1 MDNIIQGWKGAKDK
15 GQAVK
20 CLFPYLQLYV
30 LIYTSGYSRFYNE
43 AALLF
48 FLGLG
53 LYQTYVAGL
62 LNISSTAQIAFPWF
76 YWEPIAYAVIL
87 VADATYLVSDSKVV
101 IGLYAGLTLI
111 VFVKYML
118 FMNSVVKQLTKYL
131 GIRFLRVKDNTK
143 KQ

>member
-1 MDNIIQGWKGAKDK
+1 M
-15 GQAVK
+15 QAFK

-30 LIYTSGYSRFYNE
+30 LIYTSCYSRFYNQ

-62 LNISSTAQIAFPWF
+62 LNISSTAQIAFPWL
-76 YWEPIAYAVIL
+76 YWEPIAYSLIL
-87 VADATYLVSDSKVV
+87 IGDATYMIKDSQVV

-118 FMNSVVKQLTKYL
+118 FMNSVVVQLTKYL
-131 GIRFLRVKDNTK
+131 GIRFLRVKDKTTK

>member
-1 MDNIIQGWKGAKDK
+1 M
-15 GQAVK
+15 
-20 CLFPYLQLYV
+20 
-30 LIYTSGYSRFYNE
+30 
-43 AALLF
+43 F

-87 VADATYLVSDSKVV
+87 IADATYIIPDNKV
-101 IGLYAGLTLI
+101 IIAFYAGLTLI

-118 FMNSVVKQLTKYL
+118 FMNSVVK
-131 GIRFLRVKDNTK
+131 
-143 KQ
+143 